1 MTQSEPSFE
10 NEFEIQSP
18 ANDETFTDD
27 KDIFIPSETEK
38 CYKIEKIAK
47 DSDSIIK
54 ELQDFKDGKLT
65 YKDYEYEVLK
75 YDELLT
81 KQLCKLDVIQGSPL
95 LMKKRKLRVLKIVE
109 ALKTVDEL
117 KCNFEK

>member
-1 MTQSEPSFE
+1 MTQSEPTFE
-10 NEFEIQSP
+10 KEFDIESP

-47 DSDSIIK
+47 DSDSIIQ
-54 ELQDFKDGKLT
+54 ELQDFQDGKT
-65 YKDYEYEVLK
+65 SYKDYEYEVLK
-75 YDELLT
+75 FDELLT

-109 ALKTVDEL
+109 ELKTVDGL
-117 KCNFEK
+117 KRNFKS